1 MVEGWVLDA
10 YPDRVSGRMVV
21 WLKQDDGSATRHL
34 FDWSPVIH
42 VHSSDEKLRSLE
54 EMLSKPSYRYMHGG
68 LTTHRESHYIRHGP
82 NALEEVLAIRVG
94 RSKSMAKIANSILS
108 MGSWKDYEIFSV
120 DPRPAQRFLHEM
132 GVTPFSKV
140 AISDG
145 RMSALDQD
153 QVGGQEPPLRGPPC

>member
-94 RSKSMAKIANSILS
+94 RSKSMAKIANSILFERGFDLHGAPDGNLPS
-108 MGSWKDYEIFSV
+108 LDEILEQYRSV
-120 DPRPAQRFLHEM
+120 DGL
-132 GVTPFSKV
+132 
-140 AISDG
+140 
-145 RMSALDQD
+145 RMLA
-153 QVGGQEPPLRGPPC
+153 E